1 MFSGDQDMVRV
12 CKVCKVRLAIPSLQ
26 CISTLSKL
34 AGCYESLK
42 WINCLIDFNL
52 DVE

>member
-12 CKVCKVRLAIPSLQ
+12 CKVCKVRLAISSLE